1 MSNNWPH
8 FAHHPDHSS
17 ALGPHQ
23 LPPAVGL
30 GGAGAPASWADE
42 FLDFAAARRGGH
54 RRRSASDSV
63 AFLGA
68 PLADQCPGFDRLD
81 DDQLLS
87 MFSDEVPPPS
97 SSSAGVPVSS
107 TSTPSDHDSVHEGK
121 LAAGPEEAQ
130 SVCKTEAD
138 ASALAPPAAGSE
150 PILDPKRRSRV
161 RKLQYI
167 SELERSVTTLQ
178 ARRNLLLIVSLPTHC
193 QVSLLTVPPSVAR
206 RDEGRS
212 VGVVSARGLPGSP
225 ALHSRD
231 GQQPSQAADRSTG
244 AGQDLQGR
252 VCGLCDAAAHQE
264 ALKKEVE
271 RLKQVYHQ
279 QNVDEMATSTS
290 EPVGLAEKELID

>member
-1 MSNNWPH
+1 MSNNWPY
-8 FAHHPDHSS
+8 FAHHHDHSS
-17 ALGPHQ
+17 ALAPHQ
-23 LPPAVGL
+23 LPPAVGP

-42 FLDFAAARRGGH
+42 FLDFAAARRGH
-54 RRRSASDSV
+54 RRRSAIDSV
-63 AFLGA
+63 SFLGA
-68 PLADQCPGFDRLD
+68 PLADECPGFDRLS

-107 TSTPSDHDSVHEGK
+107 TSTPSDHDSIHEGK
-121 LAAGPEEAQ
+121 PAAGPEEAQ

-150 PILDPKRRSRV
+150 PVLDPKRVKRILANRQSAQRSRV

-178 ARRNLLLIVSLPTHC
+178 ARRNLLLN
-193 QVSLLTVPPSVAR
+193 
-206 RDEGRS
+206 E
-212 VGVVSARGLPGSP
+212 VSALSP
-225 ALHSRD
+225 RVAFLDH
-231 GQQPSQAADRSTG
+231 QRSIL
-244 AGQDLQGR
+244 AMDNSHLKQRIAVLAQDKIFK
-252 VCGLCDAAAHQE
+252 DAQEE